1 MGQRGIRGQNTD
13 PTKKDRQSAQRLR
26 DEVAEEIRGGAAGAQ
41 VRGVNR
47 DSARGDW
54 DRTGRHHDEY
64 ASRNEELPEER
75 PEALYDK
82 EE

>member
-26 DEVAEEIRGGAAGAQ
+26 DEVGEEIRGGAAGAQ

-54 DRTGRHHDEY
+54 DRTGRHHDEGT
-64 ASRNEELPEER
+64 SRDESLPEER
-75 PEALYDK
+75 PEQLYP
-82 EE
+82 EEE